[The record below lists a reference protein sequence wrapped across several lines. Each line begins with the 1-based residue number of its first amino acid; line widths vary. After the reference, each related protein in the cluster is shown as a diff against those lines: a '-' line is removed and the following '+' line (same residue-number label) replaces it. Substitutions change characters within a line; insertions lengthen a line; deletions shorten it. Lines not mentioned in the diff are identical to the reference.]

1 MSYFRRARKHNK
13 PSVTLDEKIAKAYK
27 EFEKTGVSDVL
38 LEGPANRTSGIYYA
52 GKEIPEVPAVF
63 TDVPDPN
70 GVTGSGWTQ
79 PTNGFDANDPSTWAN
94 AYTDTSWLYN
104 SNEVFGQTG
113 RPVVDSVPTTW
124 VGATQ
129 GAGIMMAHVGWGQSL
144 GYLSNDGIY
153 QPLVT
158 AGLGGYSMFPPIER
172 GSHFDGAHY
181 TYSIPDDRWAA
192 MQAIYAKYQEMVAS
206 GNVVSQQIKVW
217 YGTSY
222 FWDGLWE
229 NIGGVKRE
237 TDYHKLINATLFK
250 RVGKYESEPVIPAY
264 TQVIFKDEIGRAQNL
279 NMSGFQKALS
289 KLFEVGNSA
298 LQSLTNRIIYG
309 EGGPTGGFAADPKY
323 TKEKIRQIANNI
335 SDPEKKSDF
344 EKKMA
349 DLTSTIEKTAQVQ
362 KEAETEAKNIA
373 AKFGLDVALTIFGGA
388 ILKGAGAAA
397 SKIPGASSIV
407 SKATATGGA
416 IVDKVTNLLKLTG
429 KVDDA
434 AALATA
440 TKAVNTATK
449 AEQAAKAANAL
460 EAIGGTLDDVDDII
474 AVAGSAKYQ
483 AAMTQAKLAGS
494 TTSSSAS
501 NAAFNAIETAIQ
513 SGSDDAMKA
522 AVKNANSKVLG
533 AASSST
539 SSGSIVSK
547 INLKPQFKGGGQ
559 SFDLGGEWAD
569 IGISQFKSILTNP
582 QKFGIKP
589 GSKQWSRISKYAKDY
604 LVQSYEPRG
613 QVLSEGYLQDRID
626 KRNKK
631 RLVEKKVGGK
641 ISRINIPGPKDHLTV
656 KAIDMLRQYKVSEKE
671 MQEYATI
678 IGEINQWIRDNPKE
692 YEIWKVRYPANDPRV
707 AELNW
712 KLDQQLKASEEYV
725 ETRFPENQ
733 KLYNKLKKKIKS
745 NIDATNPKRFE
756 KEKSEVV
763 YTKLLNVSKAIQLD
777 NIAPL

>member
-1 MSYFRRARKHNK
+1 MSYFKKARKYTE
-13 PSVTLDEKIAKAYK
+13 PSVALDEKIAKANREY
-27 EFEKTGVSDVL
+27 EKTGVDLSEWSGNKTSDV
-38 LEGPANRTSGIYYA
+38 YFA
-52 GKEIPEVPAVF
+52 GKEIPTVPAEF
-63 TDVPDPN
+63 TPVPDPN
-70 GVTGSGWTQ
+70 GVQDAGWTQ
-79 PTNGFDANDPSTWAN
+79 PTNGFDENDPSTWDN

-104 SNEVFGQTG
+104 SNDVAGETG

-124 VGATQ
+124 QNATQ

-158 AGLGGYSMFPPIER
+158 AGLGAYSMTPPIER

-192 MQAIYAKYQEMVAS
+192 MQAIYAKFQEMGQDS
-206 GNVVSQQIKVW
+206 NVVAQQIKVW

-237 TDYHKLINATLFK
+237 TDYHKLINATIFK
-250 RVGKYESEPVIPAY
+250 RAGKYESEPVIPAY
-264 TQVIFKDEIGRAQNL
+264 TKVIFKDEIGRAQNL

-335 SDPEKKSDF
+335 SDPEKKADF

-460 EAIGGTLDDVDDII
+460 ESIGGTFDDVDDII

-494 TTSSSAS
+494 TTSSSTS

-522 AVKNANSKVLG
+522 AVKNANSNVLG
-533 AASSST
+533 AASGASTKFSNVVST
-539 SSGSIVSK
+539 SNNLNRISKSI
-547 INLKPQFKGGGQ
+547 NTAD
-559 SFDLGGEWAD
+559 DLVANADD
-569 IGISQFKSILTNP
+569 IGINVGKVYKQLKGVDKNLAQEYASLGKELKTLMGWNTTPGTISNVKSLL
-582 QKFGIKP
+582 KAMDKV
-589 GSKQWSRISKYAKDY
+589 AKKVN

-626 KRNKK
+626 KEIR
-631 RLVEKKVGGK
+631 
-641 ISRINIPGPKDHLTV
+641 KD
-656 KAIDMLRQYKVSEKE
+656 
-671 MQEYATI
+671 
-678 IGEINQWIRDNPKE
+678 W
-692 YEIWKVRYPANDPRV
+692 
-707 AELNW
+707 
-712 KLDQQLKASEEYV
+712 
-725 ETRFPENQ
+725 
-733 KLYNKLKKKIKS
+733 
-745 NIDATNPKRFE
+745 
-756 KEKSEVV
+756 
-763 YTKLLNVSKAIQLD
+763 
-777 NIAPL
+777 